1 MQEFRRF
8 VRGPVGKV
16 LLAAIILPFVISGFY
31 GYFTGGGSGDVVAEV
46 EGSKITRSMVNQRVE
61 RVRDMLRQ
69 QSPNIDPSMLDSF
82 VRPEMV
88 LEGLV
93 NEQLIMAAAENAD
106 LAFSETQAA
115 RDIYQVPLFQENGKF
130 SETRFERELRSRGM
144 TPQGYIRGL
153 RQDMLKEQYRNGF
166 LATNFALPVE
176 LNEQR
181 RLGEQVRDIR
191 YVTLDLNALRS
202 DFTVTDED
210 IKAYYDENQAEF
222 MRPEEFRIAYVKLA
236 AQDYAD
242 QVSVSDEDVAAE
254 YEVRRSIMEESGAA
268 TARNVAHILVE
279 INGERDLEQAQAR
292 AAKAA
297 QAIAAGESFADVAAQ
312 YSDDPGSADAGGD
325 LGVVSKGAL
334 PEEMEDA
341 IATLEPGMVSDPVV
355 TDAGVHL
362 IKVSDVVREQ
372 DLPTLEDLAEQIR
385 SDLKQGRA
393 ETLLNEDVAQL
404 EELLYEHGDMAVPA
418 EQVGIEVQTTDW
430 VSLSSLPGPLSA
442 RQVQQAL
449 NSDQVRKDRHNSDL
463 IETAPGEYLAVR
475 IVDDK
480 PAEPLPLEDV
490 SFAIRERLKG
500 ERAADKI
507 QELSA
512 QAEEKLQQGAALE
525 EIAALFEAEIEE
537 QEGLQRGG
545 AEPSMEVVNGAFAL
559 PKIAEG
565 ESSAIELTRVGDGS
579 LVAYQVTG
587 VEDGNAEPLSDAQQQ
602 AALLELGNIEGQRSF
617 RQVVALLRDEGDVDL
632 NPERLSSNSA
642 DQ

>member
-46 EGSKITRSMVNQRVE
+46 EGNKITRSVVNQRVE

-69 QSPNIDPSMLDSF
+69 QSPNMDPSMLDSF

-93 NEQLIMAAAENAD
+93 NEQLILAAADNAK
-106 LAFSETQAA
+106 LAFSEKQAA
-115 RDIYQVPLFQENGKF
+115 RDIYQVPLFQENGRF
-130 SETRFERELRSRGM
+130 SEIRFERELRSRGL
-144 TPQGYIRGL
+144 TPQGYIQGL
-153 RQDMLKEQYRNGF
+153 RQDMLKEQYRSGF
-166 LATNFALPVE
+166 MATNFALPTE
-176 LNEQR
+176 LQEQR

-202 DFTVTDED
+202 DFSVSDED
-210 IKAYYDENQAEF
+210 IKAYYDQNQAEF
-222 MRPEEFRIAYVKLA
+222 MRPEEFRVAYVKLS
-236 AQDYAD
+236 AQDYTD
-242 QVSVSDEDVAAE
+242 QVSVSEEDVAAE
-254 YEVRRSIMEESGAA
+254 YEVRRSIMEESGAS
-268 TARNVAHILVE
+268 TARKVAHILVE
-279 INGERDLEQAQAR
+279 INGDRDLEQAQTR
-292 AAKAA
+292 ATEAA
-297 QAIAAGESFADVAAQ
+297 QAIAAGGSFAEVAAQ

-334 PEEMEDA
+334 PEEMEEA
-341 IATLEPGMVSDPVV
+341 IASLEPGMVSDPVV

-372 DLPTLEDLAEQIR
+372 DLPTLEELAEQIR
-385 SDLKQGRA
+385 ADLKQGRA
-393 ETLLNEDVAQL
+393 ETLLNEDVARL
-404 EELLYEHGDMAVPA
+404 EELLYEHSDMTVPA
-418 EQVGIEVQTTDW
+418 EQVGIEVITTDW
-430 VSLSSLPGPLSA
+430 VSLSSLPEPLSA

-463 IETAPGEYLAVR
+463 IETAPGEYLAVS
-475 IVDDK
+475 ILDDK
-480 PAEPLPLEDV
+480 AAEPLPLEDV

-500 ERAADKI
+500 ERAADRV

-512 QAEEKLQQGAALE
+512 QAEEKLQQGASLD
-525 EIAALFEAEIEE
+525 EIAALFETGIEE

-559 PKIAEG
+559 PKTAEG
-565 ESSAIELTRVGDGS
+565 EDSAIELTRVGDGS
-579 LVAYQVTG
+579 LVAYQVTR

-602 AALLELGNIEGQRSF
+602 AALLELGNIEGQRNF
-617 RQVVALLRDEGDVDL
+617 RQVVALLRDEGDVDI
-632 NPERLSSNSA
+632 NPERLSSSA

>member
-46 EGSKITRSMVNQRVE
+46 EGNKITRSVVNQRVE

-69 QSPNIDPSMLDSF
+69 QSPNMDPSMLDSF

-93 NEQLIMAAAENAD
+93 NEQLILAAADNAK
-106 LAFSETQAA
+106 LAFSEKQAA
-115 RDIYQVPLFQENGKF
+115 RDIYQVPLFQENGRF
-130 SETRFERELRSRGM
+130 SEIRFERELRSRGL
-144 TPQGYIRGL
+144 TPQGYIQGL
-153 RQDMLKEQYRNGF
+153 RQDMLKEQYRSGF
-166 LATNFALPVE
+166 MATNFALPTE
-176 LNEQR
+176 LQEQR

-202 DFTVTDED
+202 DFSVSDED
-210 IKAYYDENQAEF
+210 IKAYYDQNQAEF
-222 MRPEEFRIAYVKLA
+222 MRPEEFRVAYVKLS
-236 AQDYAD
+236 AQDYTD
-242 QVSVSDEDVAAE
+242 QVSVSEEDVAAE
-254 YEVRRSIMEESGAA
+254 YEVRRSIMEESGAS
-268 TARNVAHILVE
+268 TARKVAHILVE
-279 INGERDLEQAQAR
+279 INGDRDLEQAQTR
-292 AAKAA
+292 ATEAA
-297 QAIAAGESFADVAAQ
+297 QAIAAGGSFAEVAAQ

-334 PEEMEDA
+334 PEEMEEA
-341 IATLEPGMVSDPVV
+341 IASLEPGMVSDPVV

-372 DLPTLEDLAEQIR
+372 DLPTLEELAEQIR
-385 SDLKQGRA
+385 ADLKQGRA
-393 ETLLNEDVAQL
+393 ETLLNEDVARL
-404 EELLYEHGDMAVPA
+404 EELLYEHSDMTVPA
-418 EQVGIEVQTTDW
+418 EQVGIEVVSTDW
-430 VSLSSLPGPLSA
+430 VSLSSLPEPLSA

-463 IETAPGEYLAVR
+463 IETAPGEYLAVS
-475 IVDDK
+475 ILDDK

-500 ERAADKI
+500 ERAADRV

-512 QAEEKLQQGAALE
+512 QAEEKLQQGASLD
-525 EIAALFEAEIEE
+525 EIAALFETGIEE

-559 PKIAEG
+559 PKTVEG

-579 LVAYQVTG
+579 LVAYQVTR

-602 AALLELGNIEGQRSF
+602 AALLELGNIEGQRNF

-632 NPERLSSNSA
+632 NLQRLSSSSA